1 MLTDC
6 LDRYK
11 VQEICDKAAMIL
23 ELLFMSELLVGVM
36 DLNNVKH
43 LKRYKRR
50 FNACNM
56 ASYGKLGKIGASQ
69 KMRKK

>member
-36 DLNNVKH
+36 DLNNIKH

-50 FNACNM
+50 FNACSM
-56 ASYGKLGKIGASQ
+56 ASYKIVGLVRL
-69 KMRKK
+69 KR